1 MNQTAIMH
9 RDFQPYL
16 KPDGAGIDYSEL
28 LDYNTKYVLDNNIGR
43 QHPLW
48 ERKILKG
55 MEAKEKDSLQHA
67 VDIAAKFGLD
77 KKNPTLIHSAR
88 QILKKL

>member
-1 MNQTAIMH
+1 MYQTAIMH

-28 LDYNTKYVLDNNIGR
+28 MDYNTKYVLDNNIGR

-48 ERKILKG
+48 ERKILNGIELKG
-55 MEAKEKDSLQHA
+55 KDSLQHA
-67 VDIAAKFGLD
+67 VDVAVKFGLD
-77 KKNPTLIHSAR
+77 KINPTLINSAR
-88 QILKKL
+88 EILKKL

>member
-1 MNQTAIMH
+1 MH

-16 KPDGAGIDYSEL
+16 KSDGAGIDYSEL
-28 LDYNTKYVLDNNIGR
+28 LDYDTKYVLDNNIGR

-55 MEAKEKDSLQHA
+55 IESKDKSSLQHA
-67 VDIAAKFGLD
+67 VDIAVKFGFD
-77 KKNPTLIHSAR
+77 KKNPTLIASAR
-88 QILKKL
+88 QLLNKL